1 MPAIPTAKPSSDHM
15 AVEHPDLRTL
25 TLVTPSQTEH
35 FGVTVGSRLQGGE
48 IIALVGELGCG
59 KTTFVRG
66 VALGA
71 GLDPHV
77 VSSPT
82 FTFIQEY
89 LGRLPLVHVDL
100 YRLEEPMELADTG
113 LSEYLNG
120 DFVVLMEWANR
131 LPAAWLPDDYLSIHF
146 LHAGKNTRR
155 VRVRACGPQSHGL
168 LDAITSDSR

>member
-1 MPAIPTAKPSSDHM
+1 MERTAPWSLALAS
-15 AVEHPDLRTL
+15 
-25 TLVTPSQTEH
+25 PSQTER
-35 FGVTVGSRLQGGE
+35 FGATIGHRLQRGE
-48 IIALVGELGCG
+48 VIALTGELGSG

-89 LGRLPLVHVDL
+89 AGPLMLAHVDL
-100 YRLEEPMELADTG
+100 YRLEQSMDLADTG
-113 LSEYLNG
+113 LAEYLNG
-120 DFVVLMEWANR
+120 DFVVLIEWADR

-146 LHAGKNTRR
+146 LHTGKHARR
-155 VRVRACGPQSHGL
+155 VRVQACGPRSREL
-168 LDAITSDSR
+168 LHAIMSDSR

>member
-1 MPAIPTAKPSSDHM
+1 M
-15 AVEHPDLRTL
+15 AVERTTPWSL
-25 TLVTPSQTEH
+25 ALASPSQTEH
-35 FGVTVGSRLQGGE
+35 FGSTIGRRLQVGAV
-48 IIALVGELGCG
+48 IAVVGELGSG

-66 VALGA
+66 VALGT

-89 LGRLPLVHVDL
+89 SGPLMLAHVDL
-100 YRLEEPMELADTG
+100 YRLEQAAELVDTG

-120 DFVVLMEWANR
+120 DFAVLIEWADR

-146 LHAGKNTRR
+146 LHTGKNTRR
-155 VRVRACGPQSHGL
+155 VQVQAFGPRSRNL
-168 LDAITSDSR
+168 FRAITSDSR

>member
-1 MPAIPTAKPSSDHM
+1 M
-15 AVEHPDLRTL
+15 AVEHTDLRTL
-25 TLVTPSQTEH
+25 TLVSPSQAEH
-35 FGVTVGSRLQGGE
+35 FGATLGSWLQGGE
-48 IIALVGELGCG
+48 MIALVGELGCG
-59 KTTFVRG
+59 KPTFVRG

-89 LGRLPLVHVDL
+89 PGHLSLVHVDL
-100 YRLEEPMELADTG
+100 YRLEKSTELADTG

-120 DFVVLMEWANR
+120 GFVVLIEWADR